1 MIEISSRNES
11 NNLFTLSF
19 VVELRNGEANSTS
32 GSIGCYLSKVNNPFS
47 RLSVAQ
53 NGTVSFSSKSPG
65 KAMMLTL
72 EVDNEG
78 EQLYYIRSAC
88 IKHQEKCLLSS
99 PSTKAVNMFYS
110 LVPCFETNELRTSA
124 SAKSFKV
131 RILSSNPYSQTTI
144 LSSHILPPTPHV
156 QASAPA
162 NTRRVEGLDV
172 GRVSCGKGLT
182 AAQRL
187 FFRTHGYLHL
197 REVIDAPVQNSC
209 LADCAPMR
217 SNFIARAICR
227 INHALGT
234 PHELTPGGNQMDES
248 LGKLGGSVSNCKEI
262 RQLVEPSYA
271 NDNYPFDLVASTA
284 SIHDGDGVLPP
295 HPATDYYRS
304 HLKLRCV
311 LADIFGGEDNIP
323 SASSLGAQIACRFP
337 ENYNEVN
344 CADAPPTSA
353 ACTDGS
359 TYFSQSRNAY
369 VSYPPLSLTD
379 WHVDGMRQGS
389 RHSFSILMG
398 VCCSAVS
405 TPFSGNLVLWPGSH
419 KLIHR

>member
-1 MIEISSRNES
+1 MIEISSRNKT

-32 GSIGCYLSKVNNPFS
+32 GLIGCYLSKINNPFS
-47 RLSVAQ
+47 RLSIAQ
-53 NGTVSFSSKSPG
+53 NGAVSFSSKSPG

-88 IKHQEKCLLSS
+88 IKHQEKCQLSS
-99 PSTKAVNMFYS
+99 PAPKAVNIFYS

-144 LSSHILPPTPHV
+144 LSSHRLPPPPNV
-156 QASAPA
+156 PASAPT
-162 NTRRVEGLDV
+162 NTSYNVEGCDV
-172 GRVSCGKGLT
+172 GHVSCGKGLT

-197 REVIDAPVQNSC
+197 REVIDAPVQNC
-209 LADCAPMR
+209 YLADRAPIR
-217 SNFIARAICR
+217 SNFIARAVCR

-234 PHELTPGGNQMDES
+234 PHELTPGGNQIDES

-262 RQLVEPSYA
+262 RQLVEPSYS
-271 NDNYPFDLVASTA
+271 NDNYPLDLVAS
-284 SIHDGDGVLPP
+284 IHNGDVVFPP
-295 HPATDYYRS
+295 NPATDYYRS
-304 HLKLRCV
+304 HLQLRCV

-344 CADAPPTSA
+344 CPDAPPTSVG
-353 ACTDGS
+353 CTDGS

-389 RHSFSILMG
+389 RHTFSILMG

-419 KLIHR
+419 KLIHK